1 VRRQFGSARKWTPK
15 QLDDIGNVLSADIRI
30 TSRATESHQESD
42 VTGDAIADSAETR
55 QVDEKS
61 FLENRGQGIVK
72 VGCLGKP
79 PQFFSDLGSFGSKPK
94 EVREDAEAFL
104 YSFP

>member
-1 VRRQFGSARKWTPK
+1 MAR
-15 QLDDIGNVLSADIRI
+15 N
-30 TSRATESHQESD
+30 
-42 VTGDAIADSAETR
+42 AIADSAETR

-61 FLENRGQGIVK
+61 FLKNRGQGIVK

-79 PQFFSDLGSFGSKPK
+79 TQFFSDLGSFGGEAE
-94 EVREDAEAFL
+94 EVRKDAEALL